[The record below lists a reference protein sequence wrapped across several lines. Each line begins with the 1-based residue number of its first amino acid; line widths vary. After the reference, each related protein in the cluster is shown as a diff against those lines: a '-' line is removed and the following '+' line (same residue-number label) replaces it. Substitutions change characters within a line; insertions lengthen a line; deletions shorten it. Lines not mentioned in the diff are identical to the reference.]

1 MSMRKPVL
9 NIAVRVIK
17 QKTLPCKTLFLYV
30 LLSVRIIAA
39 QAPTG
44 FQNADWGLA
53 PQEVAAAAGVQ
64 DWRQQP
70 NEGEFPAELN
80 IVTYI
85 SDQTIA
91 GYQAQVSYYFY
102 ENRFFQATIDF
113 DFDHLAEV
121 DFNYNVFISVNDYYK
136 QIRAET
142 LTFVNDIYDLLRK
155 KYGKKKPVFKGLDP
169 RHTFSRTD
177 SYISQEIWNLRY
189 HPYTYY
195 QRIVS
200 SSYARWDYPKTR
212 ILFSVNIAASEEKFD
227 YSLSLVSLDL
237 HRQIAESIDQRRM
250 RGL

>member
-1 MSMRKPVL
+1 MKKPFLQRSPVFEKRLLQSFLFPVL
-9 NIAVRVIK
+9 ILTVFSS
-17 QKTLPCKTLFLYV
+17 PH
-30 LLSVRIIAA
+30 SA
-39 QAPTG
+39 QAPVG
-44 FQNADWGLA
+44 FQNAEWGMS
-53 PQEVAAAAGVQ
+53 PQEVSAAAEIGG
-64 DWRQQP
+64 WQQKP
-70 NEGEFPAELN
+70 AEGEFPAD
-80 IVTYI
+80 IDITTFV

-91 GYQAQVSYYFY
+91 GYPAQVSFYFF
-102 ENRFFQATIDF
+102 EQKFFQATIRF

-142 LTFVNDIYDLLRK
+142 LTFVNDVYDLLQK

-169 RHTFSRTD
+169 RHTFARTD

-212 ILFSVNIAASEEKFD
+212 IIFSVNLAASQQRFD
-227 YSLSLVSLDL
+227 YTLSLVSLDL
-237 HRQIAESIDQRRM
+237 HREIAKQVDTSRM
-250 RGL
+250 QGL